1 MIARSTLSL
10 GALGAVLASPAV
22 AATGPFV
29 SLRNTDFVVLLG
41 FLLFVGILL
50 YFRVPSRIGKM
61 LDTRA
66 EGIRA
71 DLAEARRL
79 RDEAQ
84 EIYASYER
92 RQRDVAGQ
100 ADEIVAHA
108 PSIVGVVSMVLAAG
122 VLAVASVVV
131 LAAAQGHA
139 DEDLGRAVA
148 RPAVVELR
156 DAVPSEILAEAPEGT
171 RLLRDGDCQQR
182 FGMVTQFGA
191 LGDMAQPVEI
201 DVGARVDAH
210 QHLTADAVAL
220 DILLDPGHGQG
231 AEVA

>member
-1 MIARSTLSL
+1 MIARSTLLL

-100 ADEIVAHA
+100 ADEIVANAKREATAHA
-108 PSIVGVVSMVLAAG
+108 AKAKTDLEDSIQRRLKAAEDQIASAESDAVRAVRDRAVQVAIAAASEVLAAQSG
-122 VLAVASVVV
+122 ASDRS
-131 LAAAQGHA
+131 AGI
-139 DEDLGRAVA
+139 DRA
-148 RPAVVELR
+148 
-156 DAVPSEILAEAPEGT
+156 
-171 RLLRDGDCQQR
+171 
-182 FGMVTQFGA
+182 
-191 LGDMAQPVEI
+191 I
-201 DVGARVDAH
+201 DNLSH
-210 QHLTADAVAL
+210 QLN
-220 DILLDPGHGQG
+220 
-231 AEVA
+231 